1 LVKKLGIAVDGDEED
16 RVERQKAAESQ
27 DPATKKPGS
36 GITAGINKHHKK
48 DPHDG
53 EPLLSWR
60 NRCGTRRSARSVV
73 GTSQYM
79 APEVIEGRRYDA
91 RCD

>member
-1 LVKKLGIAVDGDEED
+1 MRKLGITVEGDEED
-16 RVERQKAAESQ
+16 KTENRCPEAA
-27 DPATKKPGS
+27 AKKRAS
-36 GITAGINKHHKK
+36 GITAGIEKHDKK
-48 DPHDG
+48 NLYDG
-53 EPLLSWR
+53 EPLLNWR
-60 NRCGTRRSARSVV
+60 NRCGNRRSAKSVV

>member
-1 LVKKLGIAVDGDEED
+1 MKKLGICVNGDDED
-16 RVERQKAAESQ
+16 QDQDESRG
-27 DPATKKPGS
+27 PEPGKRAS
-36 GITAGINKHHKK
+36 GVTAGIEKHEKK
-48 DPHDG
+48 DVHDG
-53 EPLLSWR
+53 EPLLAWR
-60 NRCGTRRSARSVV
+60 NRCGTRKSARSIV

>member
-1 LVKKLGIAVDGDEED
+1 MRKLGIRVDGDGKDRSED
-16 RVERQKAAESQ
+16 R
-27 DPATKKPGS
+27 DPETEKRSS
-36 GITAGINKHHKK
+36 GITAAIARHDRKIEQ
-48 DPHDG
+48 DG

-60 NRCGTRRSARSVV
+60 NRCGIRYAARSVV

>member
-1 LVKKLGIAVDGDEED
+1 LGILVDGDEKDQSED
-16 RVERQKAAESQ
+16 R
-27 DPATKKPGS
+27 DPETEKRSS
-36 GITAGINKHHKK
+36 GITAAIARHDRKIGQ
-48 DPHDG
+48 DG

-60 NRCGTRRSARSVV
+60 NRCGVRHAARSVV

-79 APEVIEGRRYDA
+79 APEVIQGRRYDA

>member
-1 LVKKLGIAVDGDEED
+1 MKKLGLIVDGDEED
-16 RVERQKAAESQ
+16 KNEKRCPE
-27 DPATKKPGS
+27 ATRKRSS
-36 GITAGINKHHKK
+36 GITAGIEKHDKK
-48 DPHDG
+48 DLHDG

-60 NRCGTRRSARSVV
+60 NRCGNRRSARSVV

>member
-1 LVKKLGIAVDGDEED
+1 MNKLGLRVDGDGEDKEEI
-16 RVERQKAAESQ
+16 RKPS
-27 DPATKKPGS
+27 TKKKPTS
-36 GITAGINKHHKK
+36 TAAAIEKHDKK
-48 DPHDG
+48 NYNDG

-60 NRCGTRRSARSVV
+60 NRCGTRQTARSVV

-79 APEVIEGRRYDA
+79 APEVIEGRYDA

>member
-1 LVKKLGIAVDGDEED
+1 MKKLGIRVDGDEED
-16 RVERQKAAESQ
+16 RDESRCS
-27 DPATKKPGS
+27 DAKKRSNGMTT
-36 GITAGINKHHKK
+36 GMEKHDKK
-48 DPHDG
+48 DLDDG
-53 EPLLSWR
+53 EPLLNWR
-60 NRCGTRRSARSVV
+60 NRYGTRKAARSIV

>member
-1 LVKKLGIAVDGDEED
+1 VKKLGICVNGDEED
-16 RVERQKAAESQ
+16 RDESRSP
-27 DPATKKPGS
+27 DTKKWSNGM
-36 GITAGINKHHKK
+36 TAGMEKHDKK
-48 DPHDG
+48 DMGDG
-53 EPLLSWR
+53 EPLLNWR
-60 NRCGTRRSARSVV
+60 NRCGTRKAARSIV

>member
-1 LVKKLGIAVDGDEED
+1 VRKLGIKVDGDEED
-16 RVERQKAAESQ
+16 RDESCGL
-27 DPATKKPGS
+27 DTTKRRS
-36 GITAGINKHHKK
+36 NGITASIKKHDKP
-48 DPHDG
+48 DMHDG
-53 EPLLSWR
+53 EPLLNWR
-60 NRCGTRRSARSVV
+60 NRCGTRSSARSVV